1 MKRYNSESNQ
11 QLATVKSFK
20 A

>member
-11 QLATVKSFK
+11 QLATVKSVK